1 MKMQENMIYSQENRN
16 RFRDNTLEIADKDFK
31 TPIINMLHVPKDEK
45 LSERYSQMVSLDF
58 KNIYLK

>member
-1 MKMQENMIYSQENRN
+1 MIERVN
-16 RFRDNTLEIADKDFK
+16 KDIK

-45 LSERYSQMVSLDF
+45 LSERYSQMVSLDL

>member
-31 TPIINMLHVPKDEK
+31 TPIINM
-45 LSERYSQMVSLDF
+45 F
-58 KNIYLK
+58 KNFSVIRWT